1 MRSRPHGPCTVSLRQ
16 ALVHRDDVST
26 FLLCHRCAGA
36 LPVPASPQCFSF
48 ATNPPTI
55 APCTVTPVTLYESPN
70 GLASAA
76 VRYNDG
82 REALIFTHDVSG
94 ASSPVSRGA
103 GGWIH
108 HYTICMSSSCHQ
120 PFLQH
125 SSACLDRQASD
136 TVYEGVPVLA

>member
-103 GGWIH
+103 QGVDTPL
-108 HYTICMSSSCHQ
+108 HYLHVQ
-120 PFLQH
+120 FLQ
-125 SSACLDRQASD
+125 SALSPAFVCMRRHTDFA
-136 TVYEGVPVLA
+136 VGHEAAPVLA